1 MSQVILEFPLE
12 RECAV
17 LHTDSIA
24 VELGNGVRLTTSMPI
39 WVKGINKV
47 TLQLVL
53 EVEGSPPDAITKPAP
68 IVGVHQTPT
77 DR

>member
-17 LHTDSIA
+17 LHADSIA
-24 VELGNGVRLTTSMPI
+24 VELGNGVRLTTSMPA
-39 WVKGINKV
+39 WVKGVNKV

-53 EVEGSPPDAITKPAP
+53 EVEGSPHANSEPTP
-68 IVGVHQTPT
+68 IVGVYETPT